1 MPRTDLLKGDW
12 LPNISVDCVIFGFQ
26 ENQLKVLLLKFR
38 NSDIWSLPG
47 GFISREEDVDEAAKR
62 VLWQRTGLEN
72 IYLQQFHTFG
82 DLKRNIG
89 AIEKHEEINLAMGRS
104 LDDLSWLSHRYI
116 TVGYYALVEYSKVN
130 VTLNDV
136 SDDSAWMDV
145 DDVPELFL
153 DHNQILKTGL
163 AHLRESIDTKLAAFN
178 LLAETFTMSEL
189 QQVYEMILG
198 KELVRTNFQRKMLS
212 LDILERIEKK
222 YTGGA
227 HKAPYL
233 YRLDR
238 KKAEAFLSSAS

>member
-47 GFISREEDVDEAAKR
+47 GFINREEDVDDAVKR

-104 LDDLSWLSHRYI
+104 LDDLTWLSHRYI

-130 VTLNDV
+130 VTFNDV

-145 DDVPELFL
+145 DDVPDLFL

-178 LLAETFTMSEL
+178 LLPETFTMSEL
-189 QQVYEMILG
+189 QQVYETILG

-233 YRLDR
+233 YRLDK
-238 KKAEAFLSSAS
+238 KKAEAFLSSSS

>member
-1 MPRTDLLKGDW
+1 MPNRDVLKGDW

-47 GFISREEDVDEAAKR
+47 GFINREEDVDDAAKR

-89 AIEKHEEINLAMGRS
+89 AIAKHEEINLAMGRS
-104 LDDLSWLSHRYI
+104 LDDLTWLSHRYI
-116 TVGYYALVEYSKVN
+116 TVGYYALVDYSKVN

-145 DDVPELFL
+145 DDIPDLFL
-153 DHNQILKTGL
+153 DHNLILKAGL
-163 AHLRESIDTKLAAFN
+163 THLRESIDTKLAAFN
-178 LLAETFTMSEL
+178 LLPETFTMSEL
-189 QQVYEMILG
+189 QQVYETILG

-233 YRLDR
+233 YRLDK